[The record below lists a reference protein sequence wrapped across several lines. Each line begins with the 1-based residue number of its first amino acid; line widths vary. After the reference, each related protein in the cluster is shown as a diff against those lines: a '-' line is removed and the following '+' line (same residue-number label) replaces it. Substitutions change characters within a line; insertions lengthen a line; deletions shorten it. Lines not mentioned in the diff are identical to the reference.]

1 MSKQALIQKQTQTL
15 NLTPQQIQLMKLIE
29 VPTMELAAS
38 IKEEMESNPALE
50 VDDDDDEN
58 LNDGDNAEDFDDERR
73 DEEQD
78 DMFSEISE
86 FFNDDDEDEAAYKYS
101 ANNTSPDDERYETPV
116 VSETS
121 FTDTLLEQ
129 ISFRDIDERKRKLC
143 ELVIGYLDDSGYLKS
158 DAGWIANDLLLYQNI
173 EVTEAELN
181 EAIDIVKDLDP
192 AGIGASSLQE
202 CLLIQL
208 RRLQEEDE
216 GADYSNAINIIENYF
231 NELSLKHYDKI
242 TSRSGMS
249 GDELKDALKQI
260 RKLNPKPGGT
270 TSSSTHNTN
279 HVIPDFVVYNDGD
292 DLELSLNRLNEPRLH
307 ISKDYLQMLK
317 DYAGNRE
324 AMAFVKNKL
333 ESAKTFIEAVRQRK
347 GTLEVVIRAI
357 MDYQRDYFMT
367 GDESKL
373 RPMILKDIADIVKLD
388 VSTISRVAN
397 SKYVQTAYG
406 TFPLKFFFSEGIVN
420 DEGEEVSTRA
430 IKQIIKECVDNEDK
444 TNPLT
449 DDELTAVIKERGFTI
464 ARRTTAK
471 YREQLGIQVS
481 RLRRE
486 I

>member
-1 MSKQALIQKQTQTL
+1 MTSQRLSQIQKLQQ

-29 VPTMELAAS
+29 VPAMELAAS

-50 VDDDDDEN
+50 ADDDDDEN
-58 LNDGDNAEDFDDERR
+58 VNDGENTGDFDEERH

-101 ANNTSPDDERYETPV
+101 ANNTSPDDERYEVPI

-216 GADYSNAINIIENYF
+216 GTDYSNAINIIENYF

-317 DYAGNRE
+317 DYAGNKE

-357 MDYQRDYFMT
+357 MDYQHDFFVT
-367 GDESKL
+367 GDEGKL

-406 TFPLKFFFSEGIVN
+406 TFPLKFFFSEGIMN
-420 DEGEEVSTRA
+420 DEGEEVSTRT
-430 IKQIIKECVDNEDK
+430 IKQIIRECVDNEDK

-449 DDELTAVIKERGFTI
+449 DDELTAVIKDRGFTI

>member
-1 MSKQALIQKQTQTL
+1 MTSQRLSQIQKLQQ

-29 VPTMELAAS
+29 VPAMELAAS

-50 VDDDDDEN
+50 ADDDDDEN
-58 LNDGDNAEDFDDERR
+58 VNDGENTGDFDEERH

-101 ANNTSPDDERYETPV
+101 ANNTSPDDERYEVPI

-216 GADYSNAINIIENYF
+216 GTDYSNAINIIENYF

-357 MDYQRDYFMT
+357 MDYQHDFFVT
-367 GDESKL
+367 GDEGKL

-406 TFPLKFFFSEGIVN
+406 TFPLKFFFSEGIMN
-420 DEGEEVSTRA
+420 DEGEEVSTRT
-430 IKQIIKECVDNEDK
+430 IKQIIRECVDNEDK

-449 DDELTAVIKERGFTI
+449 DDELTAVIKDRGFTI

>member
-1 MSKQALIQKQTQTL
+1 MSKQALVQKQTQTL

-38 IKEEMESNPALE
+38 IKEELESNPALE

-58 LNDGDNAEDFDDERR
+58 LNDGENTEDFDDERR

-86 FFNDDDEDEAAYKYS
+86 FFNDDDEDEAAYKYA
-101 ANNTSPDDERYETPV
+101 ANNTSPDDERYEAPV

-129 ISFRDIDERKRKLC
+129 ISFRDIDERKRRLC
-143 ELVIGYLDDSGYLKS
+143 EFVIGYLDDSGYLKS
-158 DAGWIANDLLLYQNI
+158 DAGWIANDLLLYQNV
-173 EVTEAELN
+173 EATEAELD

-208 RRLQEEDE
+208 RRLQEEDDSD
-216 GADYSNAINIIENYF
+216 DYSDAINIIENYF

-292 DLELSLNRLNEPRLH
+292 NLELSLNRLNEPRLH
-307 ISKDYLQMLK
+307 ISKDYIQMLK
-317 DYAGNRE
+317 DYAGNKE
-324 AMAFVKNKL
+324 AVAFVKNKL

-357 MDYQRDYFMT
+357 MDYQRDYFVT

>member
-1 MSKQALIQKQTQTL
+1 MSKQALVQKQTQTL

-58 LNDGDNAEDFDDERR
+58 LNDGENTEDFDDERR

-86 FFNDDDEDEAAYKYS
+86 FFNDDDEDEAAYKYA
-101 ANNTSPDDERYETPV
+101 ANNTSPDDERYEAPV

-129 ISFRDIDERKRKLC
+129 ISFRDIDERKRRLC
-143 ELVIGYLDDSGYLKS
+143 EFVIGYLDDSGYLKS
-158 DAGWIANDLLLYQNI
+158 DAGWIANDLLLYQNV
-173 EVTEAELN
+173 EATEAELD

-208 RRLQEEDE
+208 RRLQEEDDSD
-216 GADYSNAINIIENYF
+216 DYSDAINIIENYF

-242 TSRSGMS
+242 ASRSGMT

-292 DLELSLNRLNEPRLH
+292 NLELSLNRLNEPRLH
-307 ISKDYLQMLK
+307 ISKDYIQMLK
-317 DYAGNRE
+317 DYAGNKE
-324 AMAFVKNKL
+324 AVAFVKNKL

-357 MDYQRDYFMT
+357 MDYQRDYFVT
-367 GDESKL
+367 GDEGKL
-373 RPMILKDIADIVKLD
+373 RPMILKDIADIVNLD

>member
-1 MSKQALIQKQTQTL
+1 MSKQALVQKQTQTL

-38 IKEEMESNPALE
+38 IKEELESNPALE

-58 LNDGDNAEDFDDERR
+58 LNDGENTEDFDEERH

-86 FFNDDDEDEAAYKYS
+86 FFNDDDEDEAAYKYA
-101 ANNTSPDDERYETPV
+101 ANNTSPDDERYEAPV

-129 ISFRDIDERKRKLC
+129 ISFRDIDERKRRLC
-143 ELVIGYLDDSGYLKS
+143 EFVIGYLDDSGYLKS
-158 DAGWIANDLLLYQNI
+158 DAGWIANDLLLYQNV
-173 EVTEAELN
+173 EATEAELG

-208 RRLQEEDE
+208 RRLQEEDDSD
-216 GADYSNAINIIENYF
+216 DYSDAINIIENYF

-292 DLELSLNRLNEPRLH
+292 NLELSLNRLNEPRLH
-307 ISKDYLQMLK
+307 ISKDYIQMLK
-317 DYAGNRE
+317 DYAGNKE
-324 AMAFVKNKL
+324 AVAFVKNKL

-367 GDESKL
+367 GDEGKL
-373 RPMILKDIADIVKLD
+373 RPMILKDIADIVNLD

>member
-58 LNDGDNAEDFDDERR
+58 LNDGENTGDFDEERH

-101 ANNTSPDDERYETPV
+101 ANNTSPDDERYEVPI

-216 GADYSNAINIIENYF
+216 GTDYNNAINIIENYF

-357 MDYQRDYFMT
+357 MDYQHDYFMT

-406 TFPLKFFFSEGIVN
+406 TFPLKFFFSEGIMN

-471 YREQLGIQVS
+471 YREQIGIQVS

>member
-50 VDDDDDEN
+50 ADDDDDEN
-58 LNDGDNAEDFDDERR
+58 VNDGENTGDFDEERH

-101 ANNTSPDDERYETPV
+101 ANNTSPDDERYEVPI

-173 EVTEAELN
+173 EATEAELN

-216 GADYSNAINIIENYF
+216 GTDYSNAINIIENYF

-357 MDYQRDYFMT
+357 MDYQHDFFVT
-367 GDESKL
+367 GDEGKL

-406 TFPLKFFFSEGIVN
+406 TFPLKFFFSEGIMN
-420 DEGEEVSTRA
+420 DEGEEVSTRT
-430 IKQIIKECVDNEDK
+430 IKQIIRECVDNEDK

-449 DDELTAVIKERGFTI
+449 DDELTAVIKDRGFTI

>member
-1 MSKQALIQKQTQTL
+1 MTSQRLSQIQKLQQ

-50 VDDDDDEN
+50 ADDDDDEN

-101 ANNTSPDDERYETPV
+101 ANNTSPDDERYEVPV

-173 EVTEAELN
+173 EVTEVELS

-208 RRLQEEDE
+208 RRLQEEDSD
-216 GADYSNAINIIENYF
+216 DYSNAINIIENYF

-249 GDELKDALKQI
+249 GDELKDALRQI

-279 HVIPDFVVYNDGD
+279 HVIPDFIVYNDGD
-292 DLELSLNRLNEPRLH
+292 NLELSLNRLNEPRLH

-357 MDYQRDYFMT
+357 MDYQHDFFVT
-367 GDESKL
+367 GDEGKL

>member
-29 VPTMELAAS
+29 VPAMELAAS

-50 VDDDDDEN
+50 ADDDDDEN
-58 LNDGDNAEDFDDERR
+58 VNDGENTGDFDEERH

-101 ANNTSPDDERYETPV
+101 ANNTSPDDERYEVPI

-216 GADYSNAINIIENYF
+216 GTDYSNAINIIENYF

-357 MDYQRDYFMT
+357 MDYQHDFFVT
-367 GDESKL
+367 GDEGKL

-406 TFPLKFFFSEGIVN
+406 TFPLKFFFSEGIMN
-420 DEGEEVSTRA
+420 DEGEEVSTRT
-430 IKQIIKECVDNEDK
+430 IKQIIRECVDNEDK

-449 DDELTAVIKERGFTI
+449 DDELTAVIKDRGFTI

>member
-1 MSKQALIQKQTQTL
+1 MSKQVLIQKQTQTL

-38 IKEEMESNPALE
+38 IKEEMVANPALE
-50 VDDDDDEN
+50 IDDNDGDEN
-58 LNDGDNAEDFDDERR
+58 LNDGENVESLDDERH
-73 DEEQD
+73 DEEQE

-86 FFNDDDEDEAAYKYS
+86 FFSDDDEDEAAYKYA
-101 ANNTSPDDERYETPV
+101 ANNTSPDDDRYEAPI

-129 ISFRDIDERKRKLC
+129 ISFCDIDERKRKLC
-143 ELVIGYLDDSGYLKS
+143 EFVIGYLDDTGYLKS
-158 DAGWIANDLLLYQNI
+158 SAEWIANDLLLYQNF
-173 EVTEAELN
+173 EATEAELN
-181 EAIDIVKDLDP
+181 EAIDIVKGLDP

-208 RRLQEEDE
+208 RRLQEEDSD
-216 GADYSNAINIIENYF
+216 DYSNAINIIENYF

-242 TSRSGMS
+242 TARSGMS
-249 GDELKDALKQI
+249 EDELKTALKQI

-279 HVIPDFVVYNDGD
+279 HVIPDFVVYNNGD
-292 DLELSLNRLNEPRLH
+292 DLELSLNHLNEPRLH

-317 DYAGNRE
+317 DYAGNKE
-324 AMAFVKNKL
+324 ALTFVKSKL
-333 ESAKTFIEAVRQRK
+333 DSAKAFIEAIRQRK

-357 MDYQRDYFMT
+357 MDYQHDYFMT

-373 RPMILKDIADIVKLD
+373 KPMILKDIADVVHLD

-420 DEGEEVSTRA
+420 DEGEEVSTRS

>member
-38 IKEEMESNPALE
+38 IKEELESNPALE

-58 LNDGDNAEDFDDERR
+58 LNDGENTEDFDEERH

-86 FFNDDDEDEAAYKYS
+86 FFNDDDEDEAAYKYA
-101 ANNTSPDDERYETPV
+101 ANNTSPDDERYEAPV

-129 ISFRDIDERKRKLC
+129 ISFRDIDERKRRLC
-143 ELVIGYLDDSGYLKS
+143 EFVIGYLDDSGYLKS
-158 DAGWIANDLLLYQNI
+158 DAGWIANDLLLYQNV
-173 EVTEAELN
+173 EATEAELD

-208 RRLQEEDE
+208 RRLQEEDDSD
-216 GADYSNAINIIENYF
+216 DYSDAINIIENYF

-242 TSRSGMS
+242 ASRSGMT

-292 DLELSLNRLNEPRLH
+292 NLELSLNHLNEPRLH
-307 ISKDYLQMLK
+307 ISKDYMQMLK
-317 DYAGNRE
+317 DYAGNKE
-324 AMAFVKNKL
+324 AVAFVKNKL
-333 ESAKTFIEAVRQRK
+333 ESAKAFIEAVRQRK

-357 MDYQRDYFMT
+357 MDYQRDYFVT
-367 GDESKL
+367 GDEGKL

>member
-50 VDDDDDEN
+50 ADDDDDEN
-58 LNDGDNAEDFDDERR
+58 LNDGDNTEDFDEERR

-129 ISFRDIDERKRKLC
+129 ISFRDIDERKRRLC
-143 ELVIGYLDDSGYLKS
+143 EFVIGYLDDSGYLKS

-208 RRLQEEDE
+208 RRLQEEDSD
-216 GADYSNAINIIENYF
+216 DYSNAINIIENYF

-249 GDELKDALKQI
+249 GDELKDALRQI

-292 DLELSLNRLNEPRLH
+292 NLELSLNRLNEPRLH

-357 MDYQRDYFMT
+357 MDYQHDYFMT

-406 TFPLKFFFSEGIVN
+406 TFPLKFFFSEGIMN

-471 YREQLGIQVS
+471 YREQIGIQVS